1 MRKNFIVGLDI
12 GTSAIKVVVL
22 ENQGNKPVLRAVFKE
37 PSAGLR
43 KGAIADLTE
52 SSQAV
57 GRAIQ
62 EVRKISKNALKNI
75 YISIGT
81 PLVKAQNSR
90 GIVAISRA
98 DNEIYQDDVD
108 RVVRASQA
116 LNLTPNRMIIHTIT
130 REFIIDGVADIVDP
144 LGLSGSRLEVSS
156 LVVDAFAPHIKSLM
170 RVVELV
176 GGEIGAMIFTP
187 IAAGR
192 GVLTKT
198 QKDLGVAL
206 IDIGA
211 STTGV
216 SIYEENRLL
225 NVAKFPV
232 GAANISNDLA
242 VGLKIPVTAAENL
255 KLSYGYALSRDVG
268 SKEVVELKKFY
279 PEARGLVSRRFVAD
293 IIEAR
298 LAEILEFVNNE
309 LKLLGKAGK
318 LAGGAVFVGG
328 GSKLPGLT
336 ELAKQELK
344 LFSQIGLAT
353 DEGKWVSQSSSF
365 SEFLEDPEFATAM
378 GLVALGSDQEKWESK
393 DSSFDVVK
401 KIKRFFGYFK
411 P

>member
-12 GTSAIKVVVL
+12 GTSAIKVVIL

-43 KGAIADLTE
+43 KGAITDLTE

-57 GRAIQ
+57 GRVIQ
-62 EVRKISKNALKNI
+62 EVRRISKNALKNI

-81 PLVKAQNSR
+81 PLAKAQNSR

-116 LNLTPNRMIIHTIT
+116 LNLTPNRMIIHTFT

-187 IAAGR
+187 VAAGR

-198 QKDLGVAL
+198 QKDLGVVL

-268 SKEVVELKKFY
+268 LKEMVELKKFH
-279 PEARGLVSRRFVAD
+279 PEARGIISRRLVAD

-328 GSKLPGLT
+328 GAKLPGLT

-353 DEGKWVSQSSSF
+353 DEGGWVSQSSSF

-378 GLVALGSDQEKWESK
+378 GLVALGADQENWGSK